1 MVIDTSA
8 LIAIL
13 LDEPDFHRYLA
24 LIQKADR
31 RLISAASLLEASMVL
46 ESRAGMAAGAE
57 LDLFIHDADIE
68 VVPVDREHVD
78 VARRACRKYGKGNHA
93 AALNFG
99 DCFAYALAKVS
110 GEQLLAK
117 GSDFQQT
124 DLELC

>member
-1 MVIDTSA
+1 MS
-8 LIAIL
+8 
-13 LDEPDFHRYLA
+13 P
-24 LIQKADR
+24 
-31 RLISAASLLEASMVL
+31 
-46 ESRAGMAAGAE
+46 
-57 LDLFIHDADIE
+57 
-68 VVPVDREHVD
+68 
-78 VARRACRKYGKGNHA
+78 

>member
-1 MVIDTSA
+1 MMIDTSA

-13 LDEPDFHRYLA
+13 LDEPDFHKYLA

-78 VARRACRKYGKGNHA
+78 VARRAWRKHGKGNHP

>member
-13 LDEPDFHRYLA
+13 LDEPDFHKYLA

-78 VARRACRKYGKGNHA
+78 VARRAWRKYGKGNHP

-99 DCFAYALAKVS
+99 DCFSYALAKVS
-110 GEQLLAK
+110 GEQLLAT

>member
-13 LDEPDFHRYLA
+13 LDEPDFHKYLA

-78 VARRACRKYGKGNHA
+78 VARRAWRKYGKGNHP

-99 DCFAYALAKVS
+99 DYFAYALAKVS